1 MERPPS
7 PHPNKLRTILENY
20 EMNADD
26 FVNPNPGSLER
37 VLLELKSIKKEI
49 KEIKDKLAK

>member
-26 FVNPNPGSLER
+26 FNKRPSDLER
-37 VLLELKSIKKEI
+37 VLKELITIKEEI
-49 KEIKDKLAK
+49 KEIKDKLSE

>member
-26 FVNPNPGSLER
+26 FVNTNPGSLER